1 MKKVAVL
8 LGMILAVQMVGA
20 QTAYSND
27 LQMEN
32 LDRGVV
38 AFRTSEDSVM
48 VSWRFMD
55 GDTRKQHS
63 TYIKTA
69 NE

>member
-8 LGMILAVQMVGA
+8 LGMILAVQMVDA

-32 LDRGVV
+32 LILQQWIMPIV
-38 AFRTSEDSVM
+38 
-48 VSWRFMD
+48 RFWL
-55 GDTRKQHS
+55 H
-63 TYIKTA
+63 
-69 NE
+69 

>member
-32 LDRGVV
+32 LILQQWIMPIV
-38 AFRTSEDSVM
+38 
-48 VSWRFMD
+48 RFWL
-55 GDTRKQHS
+55 H
-63 TYIKTA
+63 
-69 NE
+69 